1 MKQMLKLGLVLAAF
15 AAVACV
21 ALAFVN
27 NLTAPA
33 IAKAEAE
40 KANAGMKAVFSEAD
54 YFMEVEGFTSTV
66 IDGVTIDKVCY
77 AF

>member
-33 IAKAEAE
+33 IAKAEADR
-40 KANAGMKAVFSEAD
+40 D
-54 YFMEVEGFTSTV
+54 YWEEVERKKEELLRNQATE
-66 IDGVTIDKVCY
+66 D
-77 AF
+77 